1 MDKMNWKVRFK
12 NKTWLAAFIALIISF
27 VYQVLAMFDIVPAIT
42 QDSVIQAANLVLMML
57 SAMGVLIDPT
67 TTGITDSRRAMSY
80 TKPNGEK

>member
-1 MDKMNWKVRFK
+1 MNWKVRFK
-12 NKTWLAAFIALIISF
+12 NKTWLTAFIALIISF
-27 VYQVLAMFDIVPAIT
+27 VYQVLAMFDIAPVIT

-80 TKPNGEK
+80 TEPNGEK

>member
-1 MDKMNWKVRFK
+1 MNWKVRFK
-12 NKTWLAAFIALIISF
+12 NKTWLTAFVALIISF
-27 VYQVLAMFDIVPAIT
+27 VYQVLAMFDIAPVIT

-57 SAMGVLIDPT
+57 SAMGVLVDPT

>member
-1 MDKMNWKVRFK
+1 MNWKVRFK
-12 NKTWLAAFIALIISF
+12 NKTWLTAFVALIISF
-27 VYQVLAMFDIVPAIT
+27 VYQVLAMFDIAPVIT

-67 TTGITDSRRAMSY
+67 TTGIADSRRAMSY

>member
-1 MDKMNWKVRFK
+1 MNWKVRFK
-12 NKTWLAAFIALIISF
+12 NKTWLTAFVALIISF
-27 VYQVLAMFDIVPAIT
+27 VYQVLAMFDSAPVIT

-80 TKPNGEK
+80 TEPNGEK

>member
-1 MDKMNWKVRFK
+1 MNWKVRFK
-12 NKTWLAAFIALIISF
+12 NKTWLTAFIALIISF
-27 VYQVLAMFDIVPAIT
+27 VYQVLAMFDIAPVIT

>member
-1 MDKMNWKVRFK
+1 MNWKVRFK
-12 NKTWLAAFIALIISF
+12 NKAWLTAFVALIISF

-42 QDSVIQAANLVLMML
+42 QDSVIQAANIVLMLL

-67 TTGITDSRRAMSY
+67 TTGIMDSRRAMSY

>member
-1 MDKMNWKVRFK
+1 MNWKVRFK
-12 NKTWLAAFIALIISF
+12 NKTWLTAFVALIISF
-27 VYQVLAMFDIVPAIT
+27 VYQILAMFDIAPVIT
-42 QDSVIQAANLVLMML
+42 QDGVIQAANLVLMML

>member
-1 MDKMNWKVRFK
+1 MNWKVRFK
-12 NKTWLAAFIALIISF
+12 NKTWLTAFIALIISF
-27 VYQVLAMFDIVPAIT
+27 IYQVLAMFDIAPVIT

-80 TKPNGEK
+80 TEPNGEK

>member
-1 MDKMNWKVRFK
+1 MNWKVRFK

-27 VYQVLAMFDIVPAIT
+27 VYQVLAMFDIAPMIT

>member
-1 MDKMNWKVRFK
+1 MNWKVRFK

-27 VYQVLAMFDIVPAIT
+27 VYQVLAMFDIAPVIT

-57 SAMGVLIDPT
+57 SAMGVLVDPT

>member
-1 MDKMNWKVRFK
+1 MNWKVRFK

-27 VYQVLAMFDIVPAIT
+27 VYQVLAMFDIAPVIT

-80 TKPNGEK
+80 TEPNGEK

>member
-1 MDKMNWKVRFK
+1 MNWKVRFK
-12 NKTWLAAFIALIISF
+12 NKTWLTAFIALIISF
-27 VYQVLAMFDIVPAIT
+27 IYQVLAMFDIAPVIT

-80 TKPNGEK
+80 TKPNGDK

>member
-1 MDKMNWKVRFK
+1 MNWKVRFK
-12 NKTWLAAFIALIISF
+12 NKTWLTAFVALIISF
-27 VYQVLAMFDIVPAIT
+27 VYQVLAMFDIAPVIT
-42 QDSVIQAANLVLMML
+42 QDSIIQAANLVLMML

>member
-1 MDKMNWKVRFK
+1 MINWKVRFK
-12 NKTWLAAFIALIISF
+12 NKVWLAAFIALIISF
-27 VYQVLAMFDIVPAIT
+27 VYQVLAMFDIAPVIT

-57 SAMGVLIDPT
+57 SAMGVLVDPT

>member
-1 MDKMNWKVRFK
+1 MNWKVRFK
-12 NKTWLAAFIALIISF
+12 NKTWLTAFVALIISF
-27 VYQVLAMFDIVPAIT
+27 VYQVLAMFDIAPVIT

-80 TKPNGEK
+80 TEPNGEK

>member
-1 MDKMNWKVRFK
+1 MNWKVRFK
-12 NKTWLAAFIALIISF
+12 NKTWLTAFVALIISF
-27 VYQVLAMFDIVPAIT
+27 VYQVLAMFDIAPVIT

>member
-1 MDKMNWKVRFK
+1 MNWKVRFK
-12 NKTWLAAFIALIISF
+12 NKTWLTAFIALIISF
-27 VYQVLAMFDIVPAIT
+27 IYQVLAMFDIAPVIT

>member
-1 MDKMNWKVRFK
+1 MNWKVRFK
-12 NKTWLAAFIALIISF
+12 NKTWLTAFIALIISF
-27 VYQVLAMFDIVPAIT
+27 VYQVLAMFDIAPVIT

-80 TKPNGEK
+80 TEPNKEK

>member
-1 MDKMNWKVRFK
+1 MNWKVRFK

-27 VYQVLAMFDIVPAIT
+27 VYQVLAMFDIAPVVT

-57 SAMGVLIDPT
+57 SAMGVLVDPT